1 MYVSLWF
8 GRPSPKK
15 PAHVFIT
22 ELNGAMKINGD
33 AKLPDQNQLGMKD
46 RDVENQQDLEAGSDI
61 KLEEEDMGLTNIE
74 TLEEKEKREKPYMG
88 EEFVEGQQE
97 MEAEI
102 DIELEEEHDGLND
115 TEFKGEK
122 EKGNDDIT
130 IINKYWDNEKE
141 DSLSST
147 EWSKI
152 ATTI

>member
-1 MYVSLWF
+1 MNS
-8 GRPSPKK
+8 
-15 PAHVFIT
+15 AHVFIT

-46 RDVENQQDLEAGSDI
+46 RDVEMEAGSDI
-61 KLEEEDMGLTNIE
+61 KLEEE
-74 TLEEKEKREKPYMG
+74 
-88 EEFVEGQQE
+88 
-97 MEAEI
+97 
-102 DIELEEEHDGLND
+102 
-115 TEFKGEK
+115 

-130 IINKYWDNEKE
+130 INNKYWDNEKE

>member
-1 MYVSLWF
+1 MSTSEVKSTFIFSCIEQLLN
-8 GRPSPKK
+8 S
-15 PAHVFIT
+15 AHVFIT

-46 RDVENQQDLEAGSDI
+46 RDVEMEAGSDI
-61 KLEEEDMGLTNIE
+61 KLEEE
-74 TLEEKEKREKPYMG
+74 
-88 EEFVEGQQE
+88 
-97 MEAEI
+97 
-102 DIELEEEHDGLND
+102 
-115 TEFKGEK
+115 

-130 IINKYWDNEKE
+130 INNKYWDNEKE